1 MTKRKTIKITLDNEV
16 VFRLELQGS
25 EEIVNRVIESYDFRN
40 ALEDA
45 TEKLINMKVQESTMQ
60 TIKPKVIGEKK

>member
-1 MTKRKTIKITLDNEV
+1 MSKRKTIKITLDNEV

-25 EEIVNRVIESYDFRN
+25 DEIVNRIIESYDFRN

-45 TEKLINMKVQESTMQ
+45 TEKLIQMKVQESTMQ
-60 TIKPKVIGEKK
+60 TVNKVAVKK